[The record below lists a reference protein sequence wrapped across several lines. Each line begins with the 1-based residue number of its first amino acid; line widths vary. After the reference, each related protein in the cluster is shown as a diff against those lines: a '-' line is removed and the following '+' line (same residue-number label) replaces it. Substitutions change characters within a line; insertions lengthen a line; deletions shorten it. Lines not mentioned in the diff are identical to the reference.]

1 MNRAIRIMT
10 FAPSSG
16 KVNMKGLYHQLQI
29 LDSQQIFSFEVA
41 KFMFKK
47 KRSLLPAV
55 IANHFEYESPNPFRR
70 REDSSLSKII
80 SKTAY
85 GSKSIQ
91 SAGEKLWRETPPYL
105 KDLDSFSTFKR
116 YYKSYLLID

>member
-1 MNRAIRIMT
+1 M
-10 FAPSSG
+10 
-16 KVNMKGLYHQLQI
+16 Y
-29 LDSQQIFSFEVA
+29 
-41 KFMFKK
+41 KK
-47 KRSLLPAV
+47 KRNLLPTI

-70 REDSSLSKII
+70 RVDTTLSNII

-85 GSKSIQ
+85 GDKSIQ
-91 SAGEKLWRETPPYL
+91 SAGEKLWHETPPYL